1 MKKDL
6 FQFTTVESPNLHERM
21 QYDYILHQSGYK
33 VATNGAIIVALKDG
47 YQSALENRLLSKDN
61 VVIERKRFP
70 NWQSARPNEDVKGM
84 RYSITESKFKKWI
97 ADVRKRY
104 IEKHGKKKNY
114 DDGWLVQIGE
124 SFFSAS
130 YFAKALKAMKI
141 IGAKDLMVFTHYTGN
156 GCLFTETENGWV
168 SLMACKRVGD
178 LNDEDVELMVVK

>member
-61 VVIERKRFP
+61 VVIERKKFP
-70 NWQSARPNEDVKGM
+70 NWQSAKPNEEVKGM
-84 RYSITESKFKKWI
+84 RYCITESKFKKWI

-104 IEKHGKKKNY
+104 IEKHGKK
-114 DDGWLVQIGE
+114 
-124 SFFSAS
+124 
-130 YFAKALKAMKI
+130 
-141 IGAKDLMVFTHYTGN
+141 
-156 GCLFTETENGWV
+156 
-168 SLMACKRVGD
+168 
-178 LNDEDVELMVVK
+178 